1 MIDSLEALRRAY
13 VCCPVLYALARQ
25 PDGMNGYDLKKM
37 LRTSAKEILHSLVAL
52 RDLGLVESEITT
64 VPRLPREIL
73 IWKITNSGQVV
84 IEALDS

>member
-1 MIDSLEALRRAY
+1 
-13 VCCPVLYALARQ
+13 
-25 PDGMNGYDLKKM
+25 M